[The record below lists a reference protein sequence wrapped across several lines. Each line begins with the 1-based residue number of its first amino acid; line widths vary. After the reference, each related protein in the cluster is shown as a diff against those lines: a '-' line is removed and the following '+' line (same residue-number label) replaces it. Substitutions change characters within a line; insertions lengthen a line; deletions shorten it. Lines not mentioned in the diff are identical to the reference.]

1 MFMLKSPLRHGV
13 GMSDDIVH
21 VVIGTW
27 YSLALILYDK
37 LTSDRQLVEWAN
49 AVRSTLELVIHTH
62 LYPRSQV
69 DIVLYVEQ
77 QDGGVLPAMIN
88 ACTLALMDAGIP
100 MSDYVTAMTCGLHG
114 STAML
119 DLNLTEQSD
128 LPFVTV
134 AILPRTGTVPL
145 IQLDTRMHMDR
156 FAAMVHVCVDA
167 ARVLRDELDSA
178 VRGRTEQLAEAIKG
192 PSVP

>member
-49 AVRSTLELVIHTH
+49 AVRSTLEPVIHTH

-100 MSDYVTAMTCGLHG
+100 MSDYVTCLLYT
-114 STAML
+114 SP
-119 DLNLTEQSD
+119 S
-128 LPFVTV
+128 
-134 AILPRTGTVPL
+134 PRDVEES
-145 IQLDTRMHMDR
+145 RMPS
-156 FAAMVHVCVDA
+156 
-167 ARVLRDELDSA
+167 SA
-178 VRGRTEQLAEAIKG
+178 
-192 PSVP
+192 